1 MSDGTSVDRAIQ
13 IAPSLLA
20 ADMSDFAGALK
31 ICEDGGAD
39 LVHYDVMD
47 GHFVP
52 NLSYGPPVLRHLSRR
67 TELPMDVH
75 LMVSNP
81 DALLDAF
88 LDAGAAWISVHQEV
102 TPHLDRTLSHIRSG
116 GAKAGV
122 VLNPSTP
129 VETLV
134 DILPSVDFVL
144 LMSVNPGFG
153 GQSFLPYV
161 LDKAR
166 RLRTMLDERGL
177 TDVPIEM
184 DGGLGRE
191 TIGRAAAAGVEVC
204 IAGSAVFGAD
214 DPVAEIGHLRRL
226 AEQASH

>member
-1 MSDGTSVDRAIQ
+1 MSDAASDAARGDSVVDPAIQ

-20 ADMSDFAGALK
+20 ADMSDFAGALR

-39 LVHYDVMD
+39 LVHFDVMD

-52 NLSYGPPVLRHLSRR
+52 NLSYGPPVLRHLARR
-67 TELPMDVH
+67 TELPLDVH

-88 LDAGAAWISVHQEV
+88 LEAGAAWISVHQEV
-102 TPHLDRTLSHIRSG
+102 AVHLDRTLAHIRSG

-122 VLNPSTP
+122 VLNPATP

-144 LMSVNPGFG
+144 ADVGQPGLRRAI
-153 GQSFLPYV
+153 LPV
-161 LDKAR
+161 LRAR
-166 RLRTMLDERGL
+166 QGT
-177 TDVPIEM
+177 
-184 DGGLGRE
+184 
-191 TIGRAAAAGVEVC
+191 TIAYHVGRARSV
-204 IAGSAVFGAD
+204 
-214 DPVAEIGHLRRL
+214 RRPDRDGRR
-226 AEQASH
+226 ARS